1 MCALAGVFSLSG
13 FRGERHALRIIRK
26 INNNAAVA
34 LDSRGKEAVVLGKGI
49 GFPKVPYD
57 LEDISVVER
66 TFYDIDPQ
74 YLDMIVTLPQEI
86 LLASADISEEA
97 QVRLKTSLNPN
108 LPLTLAD
115 HLNFAIERL
124 RKGVNLGVPI
134 AYDIRHLYPKETELG
149 IEALSILEEY
159 TGVSLPSTEAIN
171 IAMHLI
177 NAEIENSELHSLIK
191 VMEIL
196 DRIDTIVEKE
206 LSIKLDKDSYGYYR
220 FGMHLRYLVQRLMS
234 GTQSDNRGG
243 FMLKT
248 AAREYPQ
255 VYICALKVTDYLK
268 KTWGWKCNDE
278 ELLYLMLHIN
288 RVREKATE

>member
-1 MCALAGVFSLSG
+1 M
-13 FRGERHALRIIRK
+13 RIIRK

>member
-1 MCALAGVFSLSG
+1 M
-13 FRGERHALRIIRK
+13 RIIRK

-57 LEDISVVER
+57 LKDISVVDR
-66 TFYDIDPQ
+66 TFYDIDPR
-74 YLDMIVTLPQEI
+74 YLDMISTLPQEI

-124 RKGVNLGVPI
+124 RKGVNLEMPI
-134 AYDIRHLYPKETELG
+134 AYDIRHLYPKEAKLG
-149 IEALSILEEY
+149 TEALSILEEY
-159 TGVSLPSTEAIN
+159 TGVSLPDTEAIN

-196 DRIDTIVEKE
+196 DQVDTIVEKE

-234 GTQSDNRGG
+234 GAQSDNGSG
-243 FMLKT
+243 SMLKT
-248 AAREYPQ
+248 VAREYPQ
-255 VYICALKVTDYLK
+255 IYICALKVTDYLK

-288 RVREKATE
+288 RVREKTTE